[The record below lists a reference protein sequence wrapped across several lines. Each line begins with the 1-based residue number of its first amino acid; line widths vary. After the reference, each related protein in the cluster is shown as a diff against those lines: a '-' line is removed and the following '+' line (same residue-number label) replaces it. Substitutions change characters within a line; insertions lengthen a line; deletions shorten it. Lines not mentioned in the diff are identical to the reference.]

1 MEFNSSG
8 AKIKQYK
15 FYGLYPVTLT
25 DIAVSWDTTNAIE
38 EFTATFDY
46 QYYETNYEQFD
57 PETASPIEQRKQNS
71 IQF

>member
-1 MEFNSSG
+1 M
-8 AKIKQYK
+8 
-15 FYGLYPVTLT
+15 YPVTLT
-25 DIAVSWDTTNAIE
+25 DIAVSWDTTNTIE

-57 PETASPIEQRKQNS
+57 PETASPIEQRKPNS